1 MKRIYVS
8 FFTTIT
14 IALAGTFIAFINR
27 NDMKDIVTM
36 DKITQPVSQDSTV
49 ISMQNYQET
58 FN

>member
-14 IALAGTFIAFINR
+14 IALTSTLVAFVTR
-27 NDMKDIVTM
+27 NDAAHVVKM
-36 DKITQPVSQDSTV
+36 DQSTQQIIQDSAFTG
-49 ISMQNYQET
+49 IQDNTKT